1 MDDIFERVHHKVG
14 CPYISDL
21 PCHPDR
27 VWACLL
33 AMDAEE
39 WSGYPDRQM
48 EDFSNY
54 VFGLSYR
61 TVRNALN
68 RRDPCPPQAR

>member
-1 MDDIFERVHHKVG
+1 MDDIFERLHSMVG
-14 CPYISDL
+14 CIYISDL
-21 PCHPDR
+21 PYHPDR
-27 VWACLL
+27 VWSCLL
-33 AMDAEE
+33 TMGEGE
-39 WSGYPDRQM
+39 LSRYPEKQM

-68 RRDPCPPQAR
+68 RRDPCPPQA